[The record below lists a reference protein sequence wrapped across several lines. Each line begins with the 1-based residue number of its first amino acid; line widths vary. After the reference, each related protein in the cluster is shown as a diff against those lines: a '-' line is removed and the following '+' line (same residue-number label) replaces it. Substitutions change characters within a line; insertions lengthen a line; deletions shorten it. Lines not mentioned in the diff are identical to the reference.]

1 MGIQKIGSTN
11 VYVINADVPRA
22 RDGRGKSYS
31 TLYTDLRWQIWGEV
45 QKSALQEMKFDN
57 ELYQMQLE
65 TINDQIKQQ
74 RKLIADLQSG
84 ELDAQDA
91 AAIDKSR
98 YEKSLKVAQA
108 GQTST
113 VSRSQ
118 SSSTG
123 TYSADPSAVGGKKA
137 DPQLAETS
145 RGIILDASA
154 TAGAEASDAFS
165 MVDPLVSATNLAIS
179 GKGTVAGKA
188 VLSVSDPA
196 DQNAMRHYAVDH
208 AIELERA
215 QAIRDGEDPDVAA
228 EAILSSFP
236 ADFQS
241 AYKSGAAAVATGAG
255 STRSSQRSA
264 SSVKAPLFPLTDTT
278 APEIPVASRAEEL
291 KRLQAELLGLQ
302 TERSGIARPSTDPL
316 QRTREEFAQR
326 IGPGGFGTDARPER
340 RQELFDEQRSLEDAV
355 RIMDNK
361 QVLLDKEFQLQ
372 ARKRKL
378 MEEADVLGG
387 GEILGAAIQDINNQ
401 ISQIQSFTSKL
412 SAPPVAQG
420 DFLGRAKAPEPSL
433 ISSGRRP
440 ELASSFPEED
450 IADPADGFN
459 PLEPVSDIKSP
470 SFRDVELDFL
480 GAQELRQEPKAG
492 FRSQTMA
499 DKEEALRSQVRADT
513 GLPDARSRVERK
525 LPKSAG
531 EILPIGAEKIAQPQ
545 SPGQKE
551 RRANYQARAVMEGIK
566 LASQQKKFERLAR
579 PNLSDAE
586 RKTAV
591 PEYVRMVEEIYETNI
606 SAGADPVRATFSEVS
621 KVYANDPSTMKAA
634 HAYIFALDTLKNR
647 KPE

>member
-1 MGIQKIGSTN
+1 
-11 VYVINADVPRA
+11 
-22 RDGRGKSYS
+22 
-31 TLYTDLRWQIWGEV
+31 
-45 QKSALQEMKFDN
+45 
-57 ELYQMQLE
+57 
-65 TINDQIKQQ
+65 
-74 RKLIADLQSG
+74 
-84 ELDAQDA
+84 
-91 AAIDKSR
+91 
-98 YEKSLKVAQA
+98 
-108 GQTST
+108 

-118 SSSTG
+118 GSSTG
-123 TYSADPSAVGGKKA
+123 TSLSAADPSAVGGKKA
-137 DPQLAETS
+137 DQQLADAS

-154 TAGAEASDAFS
+154 IAGAEADEPLS
-165 MVDPLVSATNLAIS
+165 MVDPLVSATNLTIS

-196 DQNAMRHYAVDH
+196 DQDAMRHYAVDH
-208 AIELERA
+208 AITIGKAKAEKLK
-215 QAIRDGEDPDVAA
+215 QDPNVAA
-228 EAILSSFP
+228 EAILSTFP

-241 AYKSGAAAVATGAG
+241 AYQSGEAAKLLRAG
-255 STRSSQRSA
+255 STSSSQRSA
-264 SSVKAPLFPLTDTT
+264 SSVKAPLFALTDTT

-302 TERSGIARPSTDPL
+302 DERSGIVRPSTDPL

-361 QVLLDKEFQLQ
+361 QVLLDKEAQLQ

-412 SAPPVAQG
+412 SAPPVARG
-420 DFLGRAKAPEPSL
+420 DFLYKFAEEP
-433 ISSGRRP
+433 P
-440 ELASSFPEED
+440 PPPPKTFDDNP
-450 IADPADGFN
+450 FN
-459 PLEPVSDIKSP
+459 GID
-470 SFRDVELDFL
+470 LDFL
-480 GAQELRQEPKAG
+480 GIKALRKEEKAG
-492 FRSQTMA
+492 FRKPNMD
-499 DKEEALRSQVRADT
+499 DKEEALRSQVRADA
-513 GLPDARSRVERK
+513 GLPDARSRVERR
-525 LPKSAG
+525 LPKSVG
-531 EILPIGAEKIAQPQ
+531 EILPVGAEKIAQPQ

-551 RRANYQARAVMEGIK
+551 RRANYQARAVMDGIK